1 MKKLAVLFLIFSLTC
16 QAQNHVDIFKFNFG
30 ESFKNNFKDTLSTHI
45 YSMDAELT
53 LPFKINQ
60 KHAVIT
66 GIDYSRN
73 SLQLFP
79 ESSFSKLQSTTLKLG
94 LASQWN
100 DKWSSAVVLFP
111 KIASDYKDIS
121 SKDFYLGLIATA
133 KMKKTE
139 NFSWRF
145 GIYAS
150 TEAYGVFTT
159 PILGWQYQ
167 SPNEK
172 FEMDMSLPIKGD
184 MNYKL
189 GVVSIGADYY
199 GISRSFRF
207 QDDDKQKFYADLNS
221 IKLSAYLQWNT
232 FNESLLL
239 RAKLG
244 YSSDNYSVY
253 NENQKIGLG
262 LSAFKFG
269 DNRTQLNPD
278 LQGSPFF
285 KIEAVYR
292 FQVKSKN

>member
-1 MKKLAVLFLIFSLTC
+1 
-16 QAQNHVDIFKFNFG
+16 
-30 ESFKNNFKDTLSTHI
+30 
-45 YSMDAELT
+45 MDAELT

-100 DKWSSAVVLFP
+100 DKWSSAVVLLP

>member
-30 ESFKNNFKDTLSTHI
+30 ESFKNNFKDTLSTQI

-100 DKWSSAVVLFP
+100 DKWSSAVVLLP